1 MSRQTSRPRL
11 YIRFRAIRIAF
22 NEDISNPIFL
32 LMCYEYCSN
41 TILFKFIKN
50 ENINDLQELIFNGFE
65 RMWIGFSYETR
76 LPISKITITN
86 GFDYLPENYKELI
99 LGQINSP
106 FKTFKVNKNFF
117 IEKIGDYSDI
127 NTIKTYISEKE
138 VYSVISSIAHRQFHN
153 ISKEKLL
160 EIIKQK
166 LKIKYLHEIS
176 TDLRIDYS

>member
-1 MSRQTSRPRL
+1 
-11 YIRFRAIRIAF
+11 
-22 NEDISNPIFL
+22 
-32 LMCYEYCSN
+32 
-41 TILFKFIKN
+41 
-50 ENINDLQELIFNGFE
+50 
-65 RMWIGFSYETR
+65 MWIGFSYETR